1 MCTDKNNKKN
11 QMHLPPLSTV
21 FLIAE
26 KLASLLRNF
35 QTFSLLLLTFCEK
48 LSVIA

>member
-11 QMHLPPLSTV
+11 QMNLPPLFTV

>member
-1 MCTDKNNKKN
+1 MCTDKNNKN
-11 QMHLPPLSTV
+11 QMNLPPLSTV